1 MKREIANEVARLGGD
16 PPDGASRREPA
27 PGMMTSKSGS
37 TATAIALRVFLASA
51 PLAGLYL
58 YAQYAFG
65 QARAQEHRGDTGLG
79 IAILLAIVCVSLI
92 LSFLVDLMVQIARK
106 RIAASMT
113 SLLILAV
120 LCVPLG
126 WFGCNWF
133 DLRGSMVCE
142 QVGDAFGAFL
152 GLFEKA
158 A

>member
-1 MKREIANEVARLGGD
+1 
-16 PPDGASRREPA
+16 
-27 PGMMTSKSGS
+27 MTNSKLGS
-37 TATAIALRVFLASA
+37 TAAAIALRVFLASA
-51 PLAGLYL
+51 PLAALYV
-58 YAQYAFG
+58 YAQYAFE

-79 IAILLAIVCVSLI
+79 IAILLAFVCVTLI
-92 LSFLVDLMVQIARK
+92 VSFLVDLIVQIARK

-133 DLRGSMVCE
+133 DLRGSMACE
-142 QVGDAFGAFL
+142 QVGNAFGTFL
-152 GLFEKA
+152 ALFEKA